1 MSTKTL
7 EPGARADSSTAPPRE
22 RIIAVARD
30 LFYRHGIHAVGVD
43 AIAEAAATNKMTLYR
58 HFESKDALI
67 AECLKR
73 RAGELDAAFEQI
85 VAAHPG
91 DPRGALM
98 AYLRLLGEFKI
109 ADRGCA
115 FANAAIELPDP
126 NHPARRV
133 VEEHKL
139 RHRERLVALSRA
151 VGLDDPDL
159 VADEIFLL
167 CEGARVSLQSVGPDG
182 PASRLVE
189 MLQAVISGHS
199 AGGPARR

>member
-7 EPGARADSSTAPPRE
+7 EPGTHPGTPTLPPRE

-30 LFYRHGIHAVGVD
+30 LFYRHGIHGVGVD

-58 HFESKDALI
+58 HFDSKDALV
-67 AECLKR
+67 AECLRR
-73 RAGELDAAFEQI
+73 RAEELDAAFERI
-85 VAAHPG
+85 TDEHPG
-91 DPRGALM
+91 DPAGTLAGW
-98 AYLRLLGEFKI
+98 LRHLGEFKI
-109 ADRGCA
+109 SDRGCA

-133 VEEHKL
+133 IEEHKRL
-139 RHRERLVALSRA
+139 HRERLVGLARA
-151 VGLDDPDL
+151 AGLADPEL

-167 CEGARVSLQSVGPDG
+167 CEGARVSLQSVGPNG

-189 MLQAVISGHS
+189 MLQAVIAGHRR
-199 AGGPARR
+199 AR